1 MAPYR
6 LTLRAASITGSITN
20 ILLKAMVGV
29 ISGGR
34 EREEEER
41 GERGRKC

>member
-20 ILLKAMVGV
+20 ILLKAMVEV

-34 EREEEER
+34 EEDKGRVERREEK
-41 GERGRKC
+41 G